1 MDVKFG
7 ILQGKDSDWVYINVG
22 LKGGQ

>member
-1 MDVKFG
+1 MGVKFG
-7 ILQGKDSDWVYINVG
+7 ILQGKDSEWVYINVG